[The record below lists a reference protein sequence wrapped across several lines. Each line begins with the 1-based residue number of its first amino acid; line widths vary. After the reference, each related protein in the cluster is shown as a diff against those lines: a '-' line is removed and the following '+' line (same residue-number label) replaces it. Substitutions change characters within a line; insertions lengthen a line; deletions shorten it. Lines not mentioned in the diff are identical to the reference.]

1 MREEN
6 IKNSNQGNFPLCT
19 AVHTSVRKIIYN
31 GDIFPLMTTSTPHIA
46 PAPAPATARWSGQGQ
61 GGDKLVTAQP
71 RLASAGLAW
80 PHLSSLSI

>member
-1 MREEN
+1 M
-6 IKNSNQGNFPLCT
+6 KNSNQRNFPLCT

-46 PAPAPATARWSGQGQ
+46 PAQHQQQPLRGGAAWVR